1 MKLLDLPA
9 SFGRSSGMRIVFH
22 SLPLVLLPL
31 GMPQAQARDV
41 PTESIAAPS
50 SSEEDA
56 AAAPWTF
63 TVAPYVH
70 HWRKNPDHRHA
81 FIFSLEKE
89 QEAHQLLGLAL
100 FRNSFGQPSA
110 YAYVGQEWQDFLET
124 PRLTAK
130 LTAGII
136 YGYKGEYADKVP
148 LNRNGYSPGLIP
160 ALGYQMTERDSVQF
174 MVLGN
179 AGYTLGYSRS
189 F

>member
-1 MKLLDLPA
+1 
-9 SFGRSSGMRIVFH
+9 MRIVFH

-31 GMPQAQARDV
+31 GMPQAHARDV

-89 QEAHQLLGLAL
+89 QDANQMLGLAL